1 MTEEQDY
8 KYQTDK
14 DLSKDLFSSFD
25 DYFKPIFESCKISK
39 KTFILQIVNFILVFL
54 LLNFLLG
61 GVLNY
66 LMAGVKGSAIFGI
79 KVFLLILIVGFL
91 SAIKKNRILC
101 WQTLF
106 NMNRILAKKYLKR
119 LIFANIL
126 LYGIKE
132 IHLYYE
138 ERNQR

>member
-1 MTEEQDY
+1 MTAEQDY

-14 DLSKDLFSSFD
+14 DLSKDLFNSFD

-39 KTFILQIVNFILVFL
+39 KTFILQVINFILVFL

-61 GVLNY
+61 GLLEF
-66 LMAGVKGSAIFGI
+66 LMTGVKGSAIFGI
-79 KVFLLILIVGFL
+79 KALLLILIVVFI

-106 NMNRILAKKYLKR
+106 NMSEILKKKYLKR
-119 LIFANIL
+119 LVFVNIF

-132 IHLYYE
+132 IYLYYE
-138 ERNQR
+138 ERNKG

>member
-1 MTEEQDY
+1 MAAEQDY

-14 DLSKDLFSSFD
+14 DLSRDLFNSFD

-39 KTFILQIVNFILVFL
+39 KTFILQIINFILVFL

-61 GVLNY
+61 GVLDY
-66 LMAGVKGSAIFGI
+66 LITGVKGSAIFSI
-79 KVFLLILIVGFL
+79 KVFLLILIVGFI

-106 NMNRILAKKYLKR
+106 NMSRILTKKYLKR
-119 LIFANIL
+119 LIFTNIL

-138 ERNQR
+138 ERNKR